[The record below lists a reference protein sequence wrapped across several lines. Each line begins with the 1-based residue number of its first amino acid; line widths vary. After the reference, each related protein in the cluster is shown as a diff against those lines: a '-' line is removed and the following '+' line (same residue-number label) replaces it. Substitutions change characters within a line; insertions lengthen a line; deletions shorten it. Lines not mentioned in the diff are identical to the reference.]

1 MNERD
6 FRTNSN
12 ERGQIMP
19 NPEPNAY
26 RRAFWI
32 ALLATVVLAVV
43 ASVLWWRLSHGAAM
57 PQSGTGSPTDPM
69 HGMTQTSSANI
80 PNSEPGAAGE
90 MQTGNM
96 QETPLAP
103 IQLTPQR
110 MQSIGIVLGKVESK
124 PVNSELRFYG
134 NVQVDERR
142 QAYVQTRFAG
152 WIRKVYADATG
163 NFIGKGQPLFTIY
176 SPDLVSTEHE
186 YLLAKKNSESLQQ
199 SKVSGVASGASSLFS
214 AAKERLLQWDVSPA
228 EIEKLDQGGKVITDL
243 TVNSP
248 VSGYITQKNA
258 LPNMYVQPETM
269 LYTVADLSDVWVL
282 AQVFQSEAGKIKPGD
297 PAEVTVD
304 AYPGRVFNG
313 RVDYILPQ
321 LDMNTRTLPVR
332 LVFANPGLK
341 LRPGMYVNV
350 RAKLPMGRQLVV
362 PASAAFHSGT
372 KNLLFVYSAE
382 GSIEPREVELGPQV
396 GDELVVTKGIKAQ
409 EQIVT
414 SANFLIDSEAQLQ
427 AAAGAFVPPPPG
439 AGQAASM
446 NAPAE
451 QQANV
456 ELTTDPDP
464 PHKGSNIVRVKLT
477 GQDGKPITGAN
488 VTVTF
493 FMAAMPA
500 MGMAAMKTVVNAND
514 KGGGMYEGKGDLG
527 SGGTWQVTI
536 RAQQNGQVII
546 HTNWEG
552 EPPSIIE
559 DQVTYPIVT
568 ALLAAPKVKAVRA
581 QTMFNDSYVFVVFE
595 DGTDIY
601 WARSRVVEYLQTI
614 AGRLPANVHPAIGS
628 DATGAGWVYEYALV
642 DRSHK
647 QSLADLRSIQ
657 DWHLRYQLA
666 TVPGVA
672 EVASIGGFVRQYQVN
687 VDPNKLLAYGIPLST
702 VIDRVKSSTN
712 EVGGRVLELS
722 GTRYMIRGLGYLKSL
737 DDLANVP
744 VMAKNGTP
752 VLIKDLSTVAFGP
765 DIREGVAEWNGEGET
780 VGGIVV
786 MRYGL
791 NALNV
796 I

>member
-1 MNERD
+1 ML
-6 FRTNSN
+6 RTEHSN
-12 ERGQIMP
+12 
-19 NPEPNAY
+19 Y

-32 ALLATVVLAVV
+32 ALTTTLVLAIV
-43 ASVLWWRLSHGAAM
+43 ASILWGRLSRT
-57 PQSGTGSPTDPM
+57 GTASQPGN
-69 HGMTQTSSANI
+69 SSASESMKSMAQTPSANASG
-80 PNSEPGAAGE
+80 SEPGAGGDSQA
-90 MQTGNM
+90 GNM

-103 IQLTPQR
+103 IQLTPRR
-110 MQSIGIVLGKVESK
+110 MQSIGVVIGKVESK
-124 PVNSELRFYG
+124 PVNTELRFYG

-142 QAYVQTRFAG
+142 QAYVQTRVTG

-199 SKVSGVASGASSLFS
+199 SKVSGVASGAASLFS
-214 AAKERLLQWDVSPA
+214 AAKERLLQWEVSPA
-228 EIEKLDQGGKVITDL
+228 EIEKLDQGGKAITDL

-248 VSGYITQKNA
+248 VSGYITQKSA

-282 AQVFQSEAGKIKPGD
+282 AQVFQSDAGKIKPGD

-304 AYPGRVFNG
+304 AYPGRVFHG
-313 RVDYILPQ
+313 RVDFVLPQ
-321 LDMNTRTLPVR
+321 LDVNTRTLPVR

-372 KNLLFVYSAE
+372 KSLLFVYT
-382 GSIEPREVELGPQV
+382 GGGRIEPREVELGPQV
-396 GDELVVTKGIKAQ
+396 GDELVTKGIKAQ

-446 NAPAE
+446 NATAQ
-451 QQANV
+451 QQAIV

-500 MGMAAMKTVVNAND
+500 MGMAAMKTVVDASD

-536 RAQQNGQVII
+536 RVQQNGQ
-546 HTNWEG
+546 
-552 EPPSIIE
+552 
-559 DQVTYPIVT
+559 
-568 ALLAAPKVKAVRA
+568 
-581 QTMFNDSYVFVVFE
+581 
-595 DGTDIY
+595 
-601 WARSRVVEYLQTI
+601 TI
-614 AGRLPANVHPAIGS
+614 ANKQLTLN
-628 DATGAGWVYEYALV
+628 ATGG
-642 DRSHK
+642 
-647 QSLADLRSIQ
+647 
-657 DWHLRYQLA
+657 
-666 TVPGVA
+666 
-672 EVASIGGFVRQYQVN
+672 
-687 VDPNKLLAYGIPLST
+687 
-702 VIDRVKSSTN
+702 
-712 EVGGRVLELS
+712 
-722 GTRYMIRGLGYLKSL
+722 M
-737 DDLANVP
+737 
-744 VMAKNGTP
+744 
-752 VLIKDLSTVAFGP
+752 
-765 DIREGVAEWNGEGET
+765 
-780 VGGIVV
+780 
-786 MRYGL
+786 
-791 NALNV
+791 
-796 I
+796 